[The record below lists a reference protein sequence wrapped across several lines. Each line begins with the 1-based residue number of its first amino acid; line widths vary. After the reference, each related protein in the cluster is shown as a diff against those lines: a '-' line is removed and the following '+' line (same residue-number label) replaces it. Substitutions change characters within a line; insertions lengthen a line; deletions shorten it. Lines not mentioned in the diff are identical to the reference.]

1 MPWTGPPSP
10 PDWAPFL
17 TVAEGVKTPGP
28 RGLGGPHGLGDRMRI
43 AAFAELQAR
52 EAFTWGADTF
62 DDAPT
67 ELREA
72 WRALAVEEHK
82 HLTWLLQRMAELG
95 IAPEDRA
102 VSAHLFRGLT
112 DCRTAHEFAWYMA
125 KAEDRGRIA
134 GYQVAKKLASADP
147 ITADIFQRIA
157 TEEEDHIALAMR
169 FYPESDRA

>member
-1 MPWTGPPSP
+1 
-10 PDWAPFL
+10 
-17 TVAEGVKTPGP
+17 
-28 RGLGGPHGLGDRMRI
+28 MRI

-52 EAFTWGADTF
+52 EAFRWGADTF
-62 DDAPT
+62 DDAPA

-72 WRALAVEEHK
+72 WRTLAVEEHK
-82 HLTWLLQRMAELG
+82 HLTWLLERMAELG
-95 IAPEDRA
+95 VAPDARA

-112 DCRTAHEFAWYMA
+112 DCRSAHEFAWYMA

-134 GYQVAKKLASADP
+134 GYQVATKLASADP
-147 ITADIFQRIA
+147 ITADIFERIA